1 MLRNLFLRLLP
12 AGTIAGLV
20 LAPALIAPQSA
31 PVRAQGTPGLME
43 FRWDTD
49 RDYRKLYYYLTS
61 TLPDERATWYLTLRA
76 KDRKTAI
83 LKLTIT
89 VPDYFDSKL
98 KPHRISLCRTTAGSM
113 MSRTKCKETIPAVI
127 EVNKDQTEIVVF
139 PDTPLPADGDYSVWI
154 KLFNP
159 TGKRMYQ
166 FNALVQAPGDDAC
179 DWSGHLGSATNTEI
193 EVSIYN
199 GVRRLLR
206 GSDDLL
212 SLTLQDDLSALQ
224 ITLSRSFWQ
233 CEDRP
238 AGQCLVTWS
247 DFMRPEPVALHAP
260 VRCRQ
265 ELTHHSAGS
274 LVGRVLAQLRERI
287 GHPRG

>member
-1 MLRNLFLRLLP
+1 MARSTTRRLLAG
-12 AGTIAGLV
+12 AGTAAALLIGSTLTRAPEQIAH
-20 LAPALIAPQSA
+20 
-31 PVRAQGTPGLME
+31 AQGTPGLME

-49 RDYRKLYYYLTS
+49 RDYRKLYYWQS
-61 TLPDERATWYLTLRA
+61 SEIENDRADWFLTLRE

-166 FNALVQAPGDDAC
+166 FNALVQAPGDVPM
-179 DWSGHLGSATNTEI
+179 SG
-193 EVSIYN
+193 Y
-199 GVRRLLR
+199 R
-206 GSDDLL
+206 GSWLISVD
-212 SLTLQDDLSALQ
+212 
-224 ITLSRSFWQ
+224 
-233 CEDRP
+233 
-238 AGQCLVTWS
+238 
-247 DFMRPEPVALHAP
+247 
-260 VRCRQ
+260 
-265 ELTHHSAGS
+265 
-274 LVGRVLAQLRERI
+274 
-287 GHPRG
+287 